1 MQSRSMWLR
10 MLALAPL
17 GLTSAS
23 SAPPLRDT
31 AVVLS
36 KNYPGASI
44 SYKQVCFDTRGCYRL

>member
-1 MQSRSMWLR
+1 MWLR

-36 KNYPGASI
+36 KNYPGVSI